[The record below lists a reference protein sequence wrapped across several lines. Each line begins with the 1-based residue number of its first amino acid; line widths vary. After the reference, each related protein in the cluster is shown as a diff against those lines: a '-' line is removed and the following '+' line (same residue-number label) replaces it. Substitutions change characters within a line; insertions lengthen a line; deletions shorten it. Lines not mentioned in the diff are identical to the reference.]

1 MTMFM
6 YYVEFKNVKVSFN
19 DDSQTYIYV
28 HAYSADQVKDMLS
41 EYELVAID
49 QVD

>member
-1 MTMFM
+1 MFK
-6 YYVEFKNVKVSFN
+6 YYVEFKHVKVSFK

-28 HAYSADQVKDMLS
+28 HAYSVDQVRDMLS